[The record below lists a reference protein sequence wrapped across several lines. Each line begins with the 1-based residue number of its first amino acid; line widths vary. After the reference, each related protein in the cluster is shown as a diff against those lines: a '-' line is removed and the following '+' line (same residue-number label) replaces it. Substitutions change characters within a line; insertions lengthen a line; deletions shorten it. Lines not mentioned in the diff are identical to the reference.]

1 MITRDSLLRL
11 GAKLV
16 PQTRNRRL
24 MAGGAFAA
32 LALPLSLAVMADPGS
47 SRPGGGGQAS
57 AFGSAGASM
66 MAMLGLRSPG
76 ERSQGELADTKARQK
91 VLADATIPHERA
103 LAKIRTPTIPL
114 AAPAP
119 PGGPIGPVD
128 EMVPAALRTPS
139 PLSGSPL
146 ADIGRISNPG
156 NTPPGSPPGP
166 GGGPPGSPPGG
177 TIEPPPP
184 PPPPPPGA
192 VPEPSIWALMMLGI
206 GAIGTSLRKRRRDEL
221 ATAAAGTFPTVA

>member
-47 SRPGGGGQAS
+47 SRSGGGGQAS

-103 LAKIRTPTIPL
+103 LAKVRTPTIPL

-119 PGGPIGPVD
+119 PGGVIGPVD
-128 EMVPAALRTPS
+128 EMVPAPLLRAAAPTGS
-139 PLSGSPL
+139 VLS
-146 ADIGRISNPG
+146 DIGGGTN
-156 NTPPGSPPGP
+156 P
-166 GGGPPGSPPGG
+166 GGGGGGGG
-177 TIEPPPP
+177 TIEPPPPP

-192 VPEPSIWALMMLGI
+192 VPEPSTWALMMLGI